1 MKTKHVSKFIWVL
14 VLAAALIIPSLA
26 SAQKRGGT
34 MVMLVQ
40 PEPPNLASYIST
52 SAPIGMVAAKVYD
65 GLAEYDFDLK
75 PIPSLAE
82 SWDISPDGKTITFK
96 LRKGVQFHDGKPFT
110 SADVKFTVFEVL
122 KKFHPRGA
130 STFRDVT
137 AIDTP
142 DPHTAIFRLQTPA
155 PYLMMALSGYESP
168 MVPKHLFE
176 NTDIRNHPN
185 ANKPIGTG
193 PFKFVEWNRGQFVRL
208 DRNANYWKKDQPYLD
223 RVVVRFI
230 PDSATR
236 TAALEKGEAHFAGM
250 GAIYYSDVRQ
260 LEKLPHISVTTK
272 GYEMS
277 SPIVELYFN
286 TQKKPFDNPK
296 VRQAIS
302 YAIDRQ
308 VVIDN
313 VWFGFGKPATGPIN
327 SNFKVFYT
335 DKVKNYQAPNG
346 IEIANKL
353 LDEAGYPRGANG
365 IRFEIVHDLTPY
377 GEEWRRFGE
386 YVQQVLERL
395 HLRHRRQVASDHHPL
410 AVVGRED
417 ADARVGGHQRPV
429 HRHVQQHVGRAE
441 AQVMPAPDHVAQVV
455 VHVVVGRERQRGQLH
470 AQRVGQRLREFGVDA
485 RAIGVEGRHV
495 LVQAD
500 HQGAARLHLVQRRG
514 REKTGQRR
522 QRAGAQNRTPRDH
535 NGFSRRVSR

>member
-1 MKTKHVSKFIWVL
+1 MTTKHIFKISFVFAM
-14 VLAAALIIPSLA
+14 LAIMILPNIAF
-26 SAQKRGGT
+26 AQKRGGT

-52 SAPIGMVAAKVYD
+52 SAPIGMVTAKIYD
-65 GLAEYDFDLK
+65 GLAEYNFDLK

-110 SADVKFTVFEVL
+110 SADVKFTVLEVL

-142 DPHTAIFRLQTPA
+142 DPHTAIFRLQIPA
-155 PYLMMALSGYESP
+155 PYMMMALSGYESP

-208 DRNANYWKKDQPYLD
+208 DRNANYWKKGQPYLD
-223 RVVVRFI
+223 RLVVRFI

-236 TAALEKGEAHFAGM
+236 TAALEKGEVHYGGM
-250 GAIYYSDVRQ
+250 GAIYYSDVKQ
-260 LEKLPHISVTTK
+260 LEKLPNISVTTK

-286 TQKKPFDNPK
+286 TQKKPFDNQK

-327 SNFKVFYT
+327 SNFKSFYT
-335 DKVKNYQAPNG
+335 ASVKNYHVPNG

-386 YVQQVLERL
+386 YVQQTLERIGIKAT
-395 HLRHRRQVASDHHPL
+395 LRYEDVATWLRRVFTTYDFDLSNNWIQNLADPVIGIHREYHSKSIRPGTVFVNCTRWSSPETDKLMDQASIETNPAKRAALYHEFQKLVVEAAPVVWVHELKFSTVTQKNLKD
-410 AVVGRED
+410 AVVS
-417 ADARVGGHQRPV
+417 P
-429 HRHVQQHVGRAE
+429 
-441 AQVMPAPDHVAQVV
+441 
-455 VHVVVGRERQRGQLH
+455 L
-470 AQRVGQRLREFGVDA
+470 GVFSNLD
-485 RAIGVEGRHV
+485 
-495 LVQAD
+495 QAYF
-500 HQGAARLHLVQRRG
+500 
-514 REKTGQRR
+514 EK
-522 QRAGAQNRTPRDH
+522 
-535 NGFSRRVSR
+535 

>member
-1 MKTKHVSKFIWVL
+1 M
-14 VLAAALIIPSLA
+14 
-26 SAQKRGGT
+26 
-34 MVMLVQ
+34 
-40 PEPPNLASYIST
+40 
-52 SAPIGMVAAKVYD
+52 YD
-65 GLAEYDFDLK
+65 GLAEYNFDLK

-96 LRKGVQFHDGKPFT
+96 LRKDVQFHDGKPFT
-110 SADVKFTVFEVL
+110 SADVKFTVLEVL

-130 STFRDVT
+130 ATFRDVT

-185 ANKPIGTG
+185 ANVPIGTG
-193 PFKFVEWNRGQFVRL
+193 PFKFVEWNRGQYVRL
-208 DRNANYWKKDQPYLD
+208 DRNPNYWKKGQPYLD
-223 RVVVRFI
+223 RVLVRFI

-260 LEKLPHISVTTK
+260 LEKLPNIAVTTK

-277 SPIVELYFN
+277 SPLVELYFN
-286 TQKKPFDNPK
+286 TKKKPFDDPK

-313 VWFGFGKPATGPIN
+313 VWFGFGKPATGPFN
-327 SNFKVFYT
+327 SNFSTVGFYT
-335 DKVKNYQAPNG
+335 DKVKNYNVPNG

-395 HLRHRRQVASDHHPL
+395 GIKATLRYEDVASWLRRVFTTYEFDLTNNWIQNLADPAIGIHREYHSNSIRPGTVFVNGTRWSSPETDKL
-410 AVVGRED
+410 MDQAMVETNPAKRAALYHEFQKLVVEAAPVVWVHELKFSTVTDKTLKDAVVSPLGVFSNFD
-417 ADARVGGHQRPV
+417 
-429 HRHVQQHVGRAE
+429 RAYF
-441 AQVMPAPDHVAQVV
+441 D
-455 VHVVVGRERQRGQLH
+455 
-470 AQRVGQRLREFGVDA
+470 
-485 RAIGVEGRHV
+485 
-495 LVQAD
+495 
-500 HQGAARLHLVQRRG
+500 
-514 REKTGQRR
+514 K
-522 QRAGAQNRTPRDH
+522 
-535 NGFSRRVSR
+535 